1 MTDLEQVLLFAIAA
15 LLMIYFR
22 ELRISTE
29 KTDIIY
35 HLSRIIAGVADKE
48 IAVRRNPKDT
58 IEVIDMEKNT

>member
-1 MTDLEQVLLFAIAA
+1 MTDLEQVLLFAFAA

-29 KTDIIY
+29 KTEIIG

-48 IAVRRNPKDT
+48 LAVKRSKQDT
-58 IEVIDMEKNT
+58 IEITKSENT

>member
-29 KTDIIY
+29 KTEIIY
-35 HLSRIIAGVADKE
+35 HLSRIIAGVADRE
-48 IAVRRNPKDT
+48 LAVKRNTQDT
-58 IEVIDMEKNT
+58 IEIVKSENV